1 MCIILGKL
9 KGQDDFTLEQI
20 NNAMSNNSDGSS
32 ITIIDN
38 GKLLAMFKSVE
49 QDKFLS
55 YRSSIMEQYKDK
67 WKDFDVIYHFRI
79 ATNGSVCND
88 NCHPFE
94 NKHNILWHNGVIS
107 EFSADKTRVDSE
119 QFLNKYFTH
128 NKFSKEYFEKTCDR
142 ASSSKFVVF
151 NKDTGTI
158 YYSKNFKV
166 LEDGKIASNDT
177 YTYKYEPVTYK
188 SYSGYFSDYY
198 DDYYNDYYGY
208 GKYKNKYVRKIRK
221 YIWWSNWRSIW

>member
-79 ATNGSVCND
+79 ATM
-88 NCHPFE
+88 
-94 NKHNILWHNGVIS
+94 
-107 EFSADKTRVDSE
+107 
-119 QFLNKYFTH
+119 
-128 NKFSKEYFEKTCDR
+128 
-142 ASSSKFVVF
+142 VVF
-151 NKDTGTI
+151 VMIIATHLKINIISYGTM
-158 YYSKNFKV
+158 
-166 LEDGKIASNDT
+166 E
-177 YTYKYEPVTYK
+177 
-188 SYSGYFSDYY
+188 
-198 DDYYNDYYGY
+198 
-208 GKYKNKYVRKIRK
+208 
-221 YIWWSNWRSIW
+221 